1 MSRPVLSARDL
12 QGLSL
17 DELQELRREFCAC
30 EEVVQGAIENRL
42 ASVSSREPSRSHPG
56 QLSGRACG
64 RKSPR

>member
-42 ASVSSREPSRSHPG
+42 ASASSHEPYRSHLG

-64 RKSPR
+64 WKSPR